1 MNRTM
6 LTATN
11 TLNQLQK
18 QMDVIG
24 NNIANVDTTGFKR
37 REATFTD
44 LLVQQLDN
52 QGDTTNEI
60 GRLTPN
66 GIRQGSGAR
75 LGQIQMALTQGSIK
89 ITNRDLDT
97 AFTNEGL
104 FYRVRVQNQDG
115 SYDTQYT
122 RDGAFYLS
130 PLSATENML
139 VTSDG
144 HPVLNENNEPITMS
158 GQAKGYQITENGILM
173 VSLENGGQQTS
184 NLGVTLVNKP
194 QFLEQK
200 GNNRLGLPE
209 NVVGENVVTDLT
221 GAARNQISIQQGALE
236 QSNVELSKEMTDLIN
251 VQRSYQFQ
259 SRSINLAD
267 QMMGLINGIR

>member
-11 TLNQLQK
+11 TLTQLQK

-24 NNIANVDTTGFKR
+24 HNMANVDTTGFKR

-52 QGDTTNEI
+52 QGDTNNEI

-66 GIRQGSGAR
+66 GIRQGSGAK
-75 LGQIQMALTQGSIK
+75 LGQIQMVLTQGSLK
-89 ITNRDLDT
+89 TTNRDLDT
-97 AFTNEGL
+97 AFTKEGL

-144 HPVLNENNEPITMS
+144 HPVLNDNDEPITIN
-158 GQAKGYQITENGILM
+158 GQAKEYQMTENGALIVPM
-173 VSLENGGQQTS
+173 ENGGQQTH

-200 GNNRLGLPE
+200 GNNRLDLPE
-209 NVVGENVVTDLT
+209 NVVGENVLTDLN
-221 GAARNQISIQQGALE
+221 GALRNQISIQQGALE

-251 VQRSYQFQ
+251 VQCSYQFQ

>member
-11 TLNQLQK
+11 TLTQLQK

-24 NNIANVDTTGFKR
+24 HNMANVDTTGFKR

-52 QGDTTNEI
+52 QGDTNNEI

-66 GIRQGSGAR
+66 GIRQGSGAK
-75 LGQIQMALTQGSIK
+75 LGQIQMVLTQGSLK
-89 ITNRDLDT
+89 TTNRDLDT
-97 AFTNEGL
+97 AFTKEGL

-144 HPVLNENNEPITMS
+144 HPVLNDNDEPITIN
-158 GQAKGYQITENGILM
+158 GQAKEYQITENGALIVPM
-173 VSLENGGQQTS
+173 ENGGQQTH

-209 NVVGENVVTDLT
+209 NVVGENVLTDLN
-221 GAARNQISIQQGALE
+221 GALRNQISIQQGTLE